1 MAIRR
6 DQDSQGRHP
15 YFSNIRNM
23 PCTKTAVPFANIND
37 ALKQYLIVTSKAMP
51 MATMIRTPEDLVV
64 ESEEESDNVEI

>member
-1 MAIRR
+1 MVIRR

-23 PCTKTAVPFANIND
+23 PSTKTAVPFANID
-37 ALKQYLIVTSKAMP
+37 VLKQYLIVTSKALP